1 MAALT
6 TEQRREIWAEAMR
19 EMSREWES
27 CSVTK
32 NDLLVVFNALDDWF
46 DANASTIN
54 QAIPQPQRGQLTAR
68 QKARIV
74 ALILRARFNV
84 GA

>member
-6 TEQRREIWAEAMR
+6 TEQRREIWRDAMR
-19 EMSREWES
+19 EMSAEYEE

-32 NDLLVVFNALDDWF
+32 ADLLVVFNALDDWF
-46 DANASTIN
+46 NANVATIN
-54 QAIPQPQRGQLTAR
+54 AAIPQPQRGQLTAR
-68 QKARIV
+68 QKARIF

>member
-6 TEQRREIWAEAMR
+6 TEQRREIWAESMR

-32 NDLLVVFNALDDWF
+32 NDLLAVFNALDDWF
-46 DANASTIN
+46 DANAATVN
-54 QAIPQPQRGQLTAR
+54 AAIPQPQRGQLTAR
-68 QKARIV
+68 QKARIF

>member
-6 TEQRREIWAEAMR
+6 TEQRREIGAEAMR

-32 NDLLVVFNALDDWF
+32 NDLLVVFNAFDDW
-46 DANASTIN
+46 
-54 QAIPQPQRGQLTAR
+54 L
-68 QKARIV
+68 
-74 ALILRARFNV
+74 

>member
-1 MAALT
+1 MTALST
-6 TEQRREIWAEAMR
+6 QQRRDAWAQMHSDISRDR
-19 EMSREWES
+19 EQI
-27 CSVTK
+27 SVTK
-32 NDLLVVFNALDDWF
+32 DDLLAVFNALDDWF

-74 ALILRARFNV
+74 ALVLRARFDV